1 MKVLL
6 FDTETTGLPISR
18 ASAKEGPNNW
28 PHIVSISWILL
39 DADTNTIL
47 KKVYRIVKPLNWT
60 IPEDS
65 VRIHGITTEHALQNG
80 VSLKSVM
87 DEFRSERCDIMV
99 AHNMDFDYNV
109 LINAIQWDLYERFIP
124 FNQKQ
129 FCSMKLSRN
138 LCKLPS
144 DYGYKSP
151 KLSELYRF
159 VFKKDPTSSSLHN
172 SLYDTEILTEI
183 IQHCKELRS
192 QMGLPVNSVDK
203 ARNVYQT
210 LPHKTL
216 SFRLSDST

>member
-6 FDTETTGLPISR
+6 FDTETTGLPVSR

-47 KKVYRIVKPLNWT
+47 KKVYRIVKPQNWT

-65 VRIHGITTEHALQNG
+65 YRIHGITTEYATQNG

-87 DEFRSERCDIMV
+87 DEFRAERCDVLI

-109 LINAIQWDLYERFIP
+109 IINAIQWDLYERFIP
-124 FNQKQ
+124 FKQKQ
-129 FCSMKLSRN
+129 FCSMKLSKS
-138 LCKLPS
+138 LCKIPS
-144 DYGYKSP
+144 KYGYKSP
-151 KLSELYRF
+151 KLSELYKF
-159 VFKKDPTSSSLHN
+159 VFKKEPTQSSLHN

-183 IQHCKELRS
+183 IQHCKEIRA
-192 QMGLPVNSVDK
+192 QIGLPVSDVYI

-210 LPHKTL
+210 LPNKTL
-216 SFRLSDST
+216 SLRLNDTT